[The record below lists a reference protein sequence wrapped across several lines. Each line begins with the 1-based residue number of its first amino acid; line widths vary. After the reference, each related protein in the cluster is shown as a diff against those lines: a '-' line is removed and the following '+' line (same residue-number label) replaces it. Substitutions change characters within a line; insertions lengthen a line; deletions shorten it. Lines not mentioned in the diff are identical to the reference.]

1 MSDLVR
7 SGFVY
12 PFQCDDCGKRFPVR
26 DSLQRH
32 RRRSHGNEFIKCRW
46 CPYSQPKCD
55 GYRVRQHEKCH
66 DKYTNLITTSN
77 NVCETRREDVYIP
90 EDNSTYTDTT
100 RQLTDF
106 LEASMPD
113 FSDLLGVEPRTPSPM
128 RQLLNE
134 EPPSEV
140 VIPSDQL
147 FSKYLQDLSPVNS
160 PDNFSIDIDLEP
172 QEPSIILPHPEPSP
186 LFTTTTTTDPKSSLL
201 VSTATM
207 IDKQP
212 SPTEQVLD
220 LTMTRAITTTP
231 EEPITTTSEEP
242 ITTTPEDPI
251 TTTPEEPITTTPE
264 EPNTNHQDEP
274 LDLSM
279 KLKPANKLN
288 LRPKEIPTSSLTPEI
303 DCSVPTNLWN
313 VKPINIEL
321 DNHEHL
327 CLDPRLFFAGAPSQY
342 KTHLLATT
350 LQEKVNLCRKSQKA
364 RYKRQLVPIGVRT
377 IMKEERCYLPDGTI
391 LEMKEVW
398 TSDQPTTPSTEE

>member
-1 MSDLVR
+1 
-7 SGFVY
+7 
-12 PFQCDDCGKRFPVR
+12 
-26 DSLQRH
+26 
-32 RRRSHGNEFIKCRW
+32 
-46 CPYSQPKCD
+46 
-55 GYRVRQHEKCH
+55 
-66 DKYTNLITTSN
+66 
-77 NVCETRREDVYIP
+77 
-90 EDNSTYTDTT
+90 
-100 RQLTDF
+100 
-106 LEASMPD
+106 
-113 FSDLLGVEPRTPSPM
+113 
-128 RQLLNE
+128 
-134 EPPSEV
+134 
-140 VIPSDQL
+140 
-147 FSKYLQDLSPVNS
+147 
-160 PDNFSIDIDLEP
+160 
-172 QEPSIILPHPEPSP
+172 
-186 LFTTTTTTDPKSSLL
+186 
-201 VSTATM
+201 M

-231 EEPITTTSEEP
+231 EEPITTTSEE
-242 ITTTPEDPI
+242 PI

>member
-1 MSDLVR
+1 MSDV
-7 SGFVY
+7 VKTNYIY

-32 RRRSHGNEFIKCRW
+32 RRRSHSHEFIKCRW

-55 GYRVRQHEKCH
+55 GYRVKQHEKCH
-66 DKYTNLITTSN
+66 EKYTNLITTRN
-77 NVCETRREDVYIP
+77 NYVCETETEEYTP
-90 EDNSTYTDTT
+90 EDRPISTETT
-100 RQLTDF
+100 RQLTEF

-113 FSDLLGVEPRTPSPM
+113 FADLLGVEPRTPSPM

-134 EPPSEV
+134 EPPPECIV
-140 VIPSDQL
+140 PSDQL

-172 QEPSIILPHPEPSP
+172 QEPSITLHNSEPSP
-186 LFTTTTTTDPKSSLL
+186 L
-201 VSTATM
+201 VSIATI
-207 IDKQP
+207 IDQQQP
-212 SPTEQVLD
+212 SPSLSVATSINHKEPTEQILD
-220 LTMTRAITTTP
+220 LTMTRTITP
-231 EEPITTTSEEP
+231 C
-242 ITTTPEDPI
+242 TPEDPI
-251 TTTPEEPITTTPE
+251 TTNQE
-264 EPNTNHQDEP
+264 EP

-279 KLKPANKLN
+279 KLKPANNLN
-288 LRPKEIPTSSLTPEI
+288 IKPKEIPTNSLTPVI
-303 DCSVPTNLWN
+303 DCLVPTNLWN
-313 VKPINIEL
+313 VKPISLET

-342 KTHLLATT
+342 HTHLLANT
-350 LQEKVNLCRKSQKA
+350 LQEKVNLCRTSQKA

-398 TSDQPTTPSTEE
+398 TSDQPTPSPTEE